1 MYVFKHIIETGKI
14 FMGPILKIS
23 AVKNVFPLVIGQ
35 QWSQFKD
42 YIVLSGFWMI
52 FLPSPIVFFIALVA
66 FKSSIS

>member
-23 AVKNVFPLVIGQ
+23 TVKNVFPLVIGQ

-42 YIVLSGFWMI
+42 YIVLSGF
-52 FLPSPIVFFIALVA
+52 
-66 FKSSIS
+66 